1 MTITLHKTH
10 FVPQSCA
17 WYADLQNLFLPNK
30 EIYRVISKHASNCT
44 RKTTFYYLMVQVTVK
59 SSRFWVCFF
68 YIFKNERSLNNGSPG
83 NLSVWSY
90 VIEDYCGIKTALSS
104 WRGSTMGT
112 EWTPLYCPSIT
123 DRWGSTTH
131 LSVVYYTVV
140 MRQDQWVR
148 LPSKTI

>member
-17 WYADLQNLFLPNK
+17 WYADLQNLFLLNK
-30 EIYRVISKHASNCT
+30 EMYRVISKHASNCT

-59 SSRFWVCFF
+59 SSLFLTILKMNDHWTMDLPETFQFEVMSSR
-68 YIFKNERSLNNGSPG
+68 I
-83 NLSVWSY
+83 
-90 VIEDYCGIKTALSS
+90 TAAL
-104 WRGSTMGT
+104 RQRYLHGGGT

-123 DRWGSTTH
+123 DRCWSTTH

-140 MRQDQWVR
+140 MRQDQRVR

>member
-17 WYADLQNLFLPNK
+17 WYADLQNLFLLNK
-30 EIYRVISKHASNCT
+30 EMYRVISKHASNCT

-59 SSRFWVCFF
+59 SSLFFFF
-68 YIFKNERSLNNGSPG
+68 YNFKNERSLNNGSPG

-123 DRWGSTTH
+123 DRLWSTTH

-140 MRQDQWVR
+140 MRQDQRVR

>member
-17 WYADLQNLFLPNK
+17 WYADLQNLFLLNK
-30 EIYRVISKHASNCT
+30 EMHRVISMYSQNNVLL
-44 RKTTFYYLMVQVTVK
+44 FNG
-59 SSRFWVCFF
+59 SSHSEIEPFF
-68 YIFKNERSLNNGSPG
+68 YNFKNERSLNNGSPG
-83 NLSVWSY
+83 NISVWSY
-90 VIEDYCGIKTALSS
+90 VIEDYCGIKTVLSS

-112 EWTPLYCPSIT
+112 EWTPLCCPSIT
-123 DRWGSTTH
+123 DRWWSTTR

-140 MRQDQWVR
+140 MRQDQRVR